1 MVYLL
6 MAAMLFIAMVH
17 NSWGLIAFVMTML
30 LLAVI
35 IGWCPSKWL
44 FEKIGFKK
52 TQL

>member
-6 MAAMLFIAMVH
+6 MAGILFIATVH
-17 NSWGLIAFVMTML
+17 QSWGLIAFVMTML

-35 IGWCPSKWL
+35 LGWCPSKWF
-44 FEKIGFKK
+44 FEKLGFKK